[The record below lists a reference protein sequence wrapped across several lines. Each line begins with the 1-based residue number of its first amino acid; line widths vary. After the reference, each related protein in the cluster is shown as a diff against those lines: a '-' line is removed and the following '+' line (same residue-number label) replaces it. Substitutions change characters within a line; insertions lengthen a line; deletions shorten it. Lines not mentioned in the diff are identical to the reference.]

1 MATCYTERQA
11 KVTLMGAASTFYQWR
26 KDGGEGE
33 RDCLSVTP
41 DDRQFEVL
49 ARQKVLL
56 WSVECPPTPTLICV
70 NCISRFIDDL

>member
-1 MATCYTERQA
+1 MATCDTERQA

-41 DDRQFEVL
+41 DDR
-49 ARQKVLL
+49 
-56 WSVECPPTPTLICV
+56 
-70 NCISRFIDDL
+70 